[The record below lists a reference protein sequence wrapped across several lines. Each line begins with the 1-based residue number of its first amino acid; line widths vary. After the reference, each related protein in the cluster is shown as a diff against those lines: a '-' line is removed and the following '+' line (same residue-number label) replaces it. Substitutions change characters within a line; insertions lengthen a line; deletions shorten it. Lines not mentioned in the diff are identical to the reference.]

1 MPKDGCNNMEKNA
14 ILRFHDAGEKTPD
27 IARKL
32 RLTERI
38 VESMIS
44 HHRPDS
50 KPKKAKKSKAKKK
63 IDTSLNDSAE
73 AADEFEE
80 ASGSDEK

>member
-14 ILRFHDAGEKTPD
+14 ILRFHDAEMDVPE

-38 VESMIS
+38 VENMIS
-44 HHRPDS
+44 HYRSDS
-50 KPKKAKKSKAKKK
+50 KPKKGKKAKKK
-63 IDTSLNDSAE
+63 IDTSLNDSTE
-73 AADEFEE
+73 AV
-80 ASGSDEK
+80 SDFDD